1 MKFNQTKTTT
11 QQPSSALGIM
21 RFFDSDSK
29 TPKISPEIVAGITI
43 AFVVLVILI
52 GKTGL

>member
-29 TPKISPEIVAGITI
+29 TPKISPQIIAGIT
-43 AFVVLVILI
+43 VVFIVLMIIL